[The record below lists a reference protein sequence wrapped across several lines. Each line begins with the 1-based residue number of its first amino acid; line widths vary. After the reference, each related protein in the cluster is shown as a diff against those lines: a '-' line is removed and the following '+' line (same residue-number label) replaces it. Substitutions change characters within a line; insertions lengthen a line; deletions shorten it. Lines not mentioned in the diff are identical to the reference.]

1 MTTAAKD
8 TAKTIETVTVDAQK
22 AVTEHVEKAARSL
35 ETVTSFSQETMDA
48 MMKSQ
53 GIAAKAAEEMQAE
66 AIAFSKKS
74 VEDGVAFAKDLAA
87 SQTLAEL
94 IEKQTTY
101 AKVSMD
107 AAMKQGAK
115 MSELMIAAAKEV
127 SAPLTARMSAA
138 TDLVKAPAA

>member
-1 MTTAAKD
+1 MAAAKD
-8 TAKTIETVTVDAQK
+8 AAQTIETVTVDAQK
-22 AVTEHVEKAARSL
+22 AVTEHVEKAAKSL

-94 IEKQTTY
+94 IEKQTSY

-107 AAMKQGAK
+107 AAIKQGTK
-115 MSELMIAAAKEV
+115 MSELMISAAKEV

-138 TDLVKAPAA
+138 TDLMKAPLA